1 MKMKKSKYMNQ
12 SLVKQ
17 YPLNDL
23 KDVIYI
29 STDIVEI
36 FLIELE
42 ECFNYDSTS
51 ICSYEKNILLQ

>member
-42 ECFNYDSTS
+42 EGFNYDSTS
-51 ICSYEKNILLQ
+51 ALMKKNILLQ

>member
-1 MKMKKSKYMNQ
+1 MKTKKSKFMNQ

-17 YPLNDL
+17 YSLNDL

-42 ECFNYDSTS
+42 EGFNYDSTS
-51 ICSYEKNILLQ
+51 ALMKKNILLQ

>member
-1 MKMKKSKYMNQ
+1 MNQ

-42 ECFNYDSTS
+42 EGFNYDSTS
-51 ICSYEKNILLQ
+51 ALMKKNILLQ

>member
-1 MKMKKSKYMNQ
+1 MNQ

-17 YPLNDL
+17 YSLNDL

-42 ECFNYDSTS
+42 EGFNYDSTS
-51 ICSYEKNILLQ
+51 ALMKKNILLQ

>member
-1 MKMKKSKYMNQ
+1 MKTKKSKFMNQ

-42 ECFNYDSTS
+42 EGFNM
-51 ICSYEKNILLQ
+51 ILHLFALMKKNILLQ